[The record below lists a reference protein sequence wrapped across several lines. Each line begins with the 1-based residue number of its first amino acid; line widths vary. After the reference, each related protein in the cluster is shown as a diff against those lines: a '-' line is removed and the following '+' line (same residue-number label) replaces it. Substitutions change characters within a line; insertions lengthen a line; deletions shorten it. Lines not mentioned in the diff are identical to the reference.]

1 MQASVNE
8 STLPQSSPKPQ
19 LHQQPEP
26 QQPEPQQAELP
37 PPPPAEARTIFSLDS
52 KAMAR
57 LAQKTAVAIA
67 WLLIL
72 PDAVALLPSS
82 PDFMSW
88 FIRLLGLW
96 ISALVLWY
104 VGFLGILHLVRLA
117 GEGVSTDKDGIRL
130 WRFAKIIAWERVE
143 AVAIEPQEAFS
154 RLFSLKPMAYRLIIF
169 ERPRKALKF
178 FSSRLIPHNIP
189 SFLFAPEQFDSLC
202 RTISANAM
210 QTVAQE
216 PNVLLVR
223 PISLNRL
230 RLMYNMMTGQRVF
243 LTLLVAFGL
252 VSLLGRKAFVNY
264 SYNYGNR
271 DLSEHL
277 YLEAKE
283 RYKLALALDPPFAA
297 GWYNLAIAEYNLG
310 DFAEAEKHWR
320 KALLYKPDYVEAKVS
335 LAHMFIQERQFKQ
348 AQDLLDSA
356 LNLATLDPFAL
367 VNRADLN
374 MHLGLYSAALADA
387 RAALAQDERNPAL
400 RYMAACLAAEAKL
413 RLGNASEALKLL
425 STLGPASATDLHHD
439 ENVAFRLSVES
450 LCLSALGQHEKAVA
464 LGEDALRRSPKSAHA
479 LFGLIDIYFTEGEL
493 QAIPKL
499 LSIAKETFPESPY
512 TYLKQCQLAVRERD
526 NRLAHSA
533 FSHLQ
538 CMQNQDADSL
548 AQTAELA
555 RELGETEQAVA
566 LAKRSLAIDPSSR
579 SAQLILLNMRAQ

>member
-1 MQASVNE
+1 MQPPSND
-8 STLPQSSPKPQ
+8 STVPELSPQPG
-19 LHQQPEP
+19 
-26 QQPEPQQAELP
+26 
-37 PPPPAEARTIFSLDS
+37 RTIFPLHS

-67 WLLIL
+67 WLLIM

-104 VGFLGILHLVRLA
+104 VGFLGILQLVRLA

-130 WRFAKIIAWERVE
+130 WRFAKPIPWERIE

-154 RLFSLKPMAYRLIIF
+154 RLFSLNPTAYRLIVF
-169 ERPRKALKF
+169 ERPHKALRF
-178 FSSRLIPHNIP
+178 FSSRLVPHNIP
-189 SFLFAPEQFDSLC
+189 SFLFAPEQFSSLC
-202 RTISANAM
+202 RTISARAM
-210 QTVAQE
+210 QTVPQE
-216 PNVLLVR
+216 QNVLLVR

-230 RLMYNMMTGQRVF
+230 RLMYNMMTGQRF
-243 LTLLVAFGL
+243 LLTLLVAFGM

-271 DLSEHL
+271 YLSEHR
-277 YLEAKE
+277 YYEAME
-283 RYKLALALDPPFAA
+283 RYKMALALDPPFAA
-297 GWYNLAIAEYNLG
+297 GWYNQAIAEYNLG
-310 DFAEAEKHWR
+310 DFADAEKHWR

-335 LAHMFIQERQFKQ
+335 LAHMFIQERKFKQ

-374 MHLGLYSAALADA
+374 LHLGLYAAALSDA

-400 RYMAACLAAEAKL
+400 RYMATCLAAEAKL
-413 RLGNASEALKLL
+413 RLGSASEALKLL
-425 STLGPASATDLHHD
+425 STLGPASSTDYHHD

-450 LCLSALGQHEKAVA
+450 LCLSALGQNKKAVA

-479 LFGLIDIYFTEGEL
+479 LFGLIDIYFAEGEL
-493 QAIPKL
+493 QAVPKL
-499 LSIAKETFPESPY
+499 LLMAKENFPESPY
-512 TYLKQCQLAVRERD
+512 TYIKQCQLALHD
-526 NRLAHSA
+526 KDMHLARTTYA
-533 FSHLQ
+533 HLKT
-538 CMQNQDADSL
+538 MLNQDADSF
-548 AQTAELA
+548 AQTAQLA
-555 RELGETEQAVA
+555 QALGETEQAVA
-566 LAKRSLAIDPSSR
+566 LAKCSLAIDPSSR
-579 SAQLILLNMRAQ
+579 PAQLILSSLRPQ